1 MLQYCVKWYAVKI
14 SRVLAQCFVVLHLTK
29 TKFEL
34 VLSIFPMQ
42 YYVSFKVTL
51 ISAEREWDIYVD
63 RERVYCGMTGGKRDQ
78 SASTCNFKPI

>member
-14 SRVLAQCFVVLHLTK
+14 SRVLTQCFVVLHLIK
-29 TKFEL
+29 SKFEL
-34 VLSIFPMQ
+34 VLSILPMQ
-42 YYVSFKVTL
+42 WYVSFNVTL
-51 ISAEREWDIYVD
+51 IEREWDIYVY